1 MFKKQITAKGLGKK
15 LGGKVGGAVV
25 EKKIMPVVTDPQ
37 RLVNYCCGS
46 NYFVEGEDVKVSFS
60 FISSKINN

>member
-1 MFKKQITAKGLGKK
+1 LGKK
-15 LGGKVGGAVV
+15 LGGKVGGAVA

-37 RLVNYCCGS
+37 RLVSYCCGS

-60 FISSKINN
+60 FIS